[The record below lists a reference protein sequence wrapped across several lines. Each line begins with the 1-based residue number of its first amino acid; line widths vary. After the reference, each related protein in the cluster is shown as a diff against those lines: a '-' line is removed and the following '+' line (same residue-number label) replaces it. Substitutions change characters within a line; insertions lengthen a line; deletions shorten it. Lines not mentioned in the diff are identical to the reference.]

1 MRRCPRRG
9 GRYRACQLASHFL
22 FVCYLVWFTRGVKIG
37 ICHTPSSFCFLEGR
51 GMITKLKNFKTL
63 RRWLVAPV
71 SLFAPPSRRTCACTV
86 LRIPKSTPRFLC
98 S

>member
-22 FVCYLVWFTRGVKIG
+22 FVCILCGLLGGLKLGFA
-37 ICHTPSSFCFLEGR
+37 TPSSFCFLEGR

-71 SLFAPPSRRTCACTV
+71 SSFAPPSRRTCACTV